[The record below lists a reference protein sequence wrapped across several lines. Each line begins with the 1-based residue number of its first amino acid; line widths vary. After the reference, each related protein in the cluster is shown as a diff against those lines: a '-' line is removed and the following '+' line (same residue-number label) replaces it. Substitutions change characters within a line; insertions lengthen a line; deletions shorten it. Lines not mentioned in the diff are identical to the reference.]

1 MTIYCIIF
9 PHCIKSNKGR
19 KRAMQMIWNRPVETM
34 NRGDLEALQLE
45 RLQQTVQRVYQN
57 VPVYRERMQAAG
69 VSPEDIRSIKD
80 LRLLPFTQKSDL
92 RDNYPYGLFAAPQEE
107 IVRIHASSG
116 TTGKPIVAG
125 YTAHDVQ
132 VWSEVVARCLG
143 CAGVSKEDTV
153 QVSYGYGL
161 FTGGLGLHYGV
172 EKMGAKVV
180 PTSAGNTQRQL
191 MLMEDLCTTVIAC
204 TPSYALM
211 LAEGLRDSGFDMS
224 RLSIKTGIF
233 GAEPWTEAM
242 RDEIQ
247 KLLGIRALDI
257 YGLTETIGP
266 GVAMECTEAQKG
278 LHMWEDHFMFE
289 ILDPDTDEPLPDG
302 EVGELVITTITKEG
316 MPTLRYRTHDLTAV
330 IPEPCCCGRT
340 HRRIQRLRGRTDDM
354 LIIRGVNV
362 FPSQIESAIVGIPG
376 IAPRY
381 LLVVDRQ
388 NNMDTLEVQV
398 ELLPEL
404 VSDEVRHVEQLQK
417 QVSRA
422 IEQVIGLG
430 VKLRLMSPGSIERS
444 EGKSKRVVD
453 NRKLY

>member
-1 MTIYCIIF
+1 MY
-9 PHCIKSNKGR
+9 
-19 KRAMQMIWNRPVETM
+19 WNRPLETM
-34 NRGDLEALQLE
+34 QRPDLEALQLE
-45 RLQQTVQRVYQN
+45 RLQHTVRRVYQH
-57 VPVYRERMQAAG
+57 VPMYRERMQEKG
-69 VSPEDIRSIKD
+69 VSPEDIKSVHD
-80 LRLLPFTQKSDL
+80 LRLLPFTQKTDL

-143 CAGVSKEDTV
+143 CAHISREDTV

-191 MLMEDLCTTVIAC
+191 MLMEDLGTTAIAC

-211 LAEGLRDSGFDMS
+211 LAEGLRDEGFDMT
-224 RLSIKTGIF
+224 RLKLRTGIF
-233 GAEPWTEAM
+233 GAEPWTEGM

-247 KLLGIRALDI
+247 KLLGIKALDI

-266 GVAMECTEAQKG
+266 GVAMECLEAQSG
-278 LHMWEDHFMFE
+278 LHIWEDHFMVE
-289 ILDPDTDEPLPDG
+289 IIDPDTEEPLPDG
-302 EVGELVITTITKEG
+302 ETGELVITTISKEG
-316 MPTLRYRTHDLTAV
+316 MPTLRYRTHDLTSI
-330 IPEPCCCGRT
+330 IPEPCPCGRT
-340 HRRIQRLRGRTDDM
+340 HRRIRRLRGRTDDM

-362 FPSQIESAIVGIPG
+362 FPSQVEAAIMGIAG

-381 LLVVDRQ
+381 MLVVDRVD
-388 NNMDTLEVQV
+388 NMDILEVQV
-398 ELLPEL
+398 ELDPDTVL
-404 VSDEVRHVEQLQK
+404 DEVRMVEQLSRD
-417 QVSRA
+417 VSRA
-422 IEQVIGLG
+422 IEQVLGLG
-430 VKLRLMSPGSIERS
+430 VKLRLMNPGSIQRS
-444 EGKSKRVVD
+444 EGKSQRIIDKRHLTD
-453 NRKLY
+453 

>member
-1 MTIYCIIF
+1 MY
-9 PHCIKSNKGR
+9 
-19 KRAMQMIWNRPVETM
+19 WNEPMETM
-34 NRGDLEALQLE
+34 PREALQRLQLE
-45 RLQQTVQRVYQN
+45 RLQHTVRRVYQN
-57 VPVYRERMQAAG
+57 VPVYRTRMQEAG
-69 VSPEDIRSIKD
+69 VSPEDIKTLCD
-80 LRLLPFTQKSDL
+80 VRLLPFTQKSDL

-132 VWSEVVARCLG
+132 VWAEVVARCLG
-143 CAGVSKEDTV
+143 CAHITRADTV

-172 EKMGAKVV
+172 EKVGAKVV

-191 MLMEDLCTTVIAC
+191 MLMEDLGATAIAC

-211 LAEGLRDSGFDMS
+211 LAEGLRDTGFDMS
-224 RLSIKTGIF
+224 RLKLKTGVF

-247 KLLGIRALDI
+247 KLLGIKALDI

-266 GVAMECTEAQKG
+266 GVAMECLEAQSG

-289 ILDPDTDEPLPDG
+289 ILNPDSGEAMPDG
-302 EVGELVITTITKEG
+302 EVGELVITTLSKEG

-330 IPEPCCCGRT
+330 IAEPCPCGRT
-340 HRRIQRLRGRTDDM
+340 HRRIRRLRGRTDDM
-354 LIIRGVNV
+354 LIIRGINV

-381 LLVVDRQ
+381 LLVVDRVD
-388 NNMDTLEVQV
+388 NRDTLEVQV
-398 ELLPEL
+398 ELAPEL
-404 VSDEVRHVEQLQK
+404 LSDEVRRVEALQQ

-422 IEQVIGLG
+422 IEQVIGLS
-430 VKLRLMSPGSIERS
+430 VKLKLMNPGSIQRS
-444 EGKSKRVVD
+444 EGKSQRVVD
-453 NRKLY
+453 KRKLY